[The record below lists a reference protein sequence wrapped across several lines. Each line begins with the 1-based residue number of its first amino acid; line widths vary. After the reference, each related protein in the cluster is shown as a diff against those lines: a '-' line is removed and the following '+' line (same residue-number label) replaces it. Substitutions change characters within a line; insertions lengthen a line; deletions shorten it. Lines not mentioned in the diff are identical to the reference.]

1 MNENTHSFADLI
13 IGQGEQGMRSEEVSN
28 THGLTQAQ
36 RQVVEKL
43 EADPIEHG
51 TDSADTMEHLL
62 ASQETLQPTRR
73 GISRRTVMLRLAKLT
88 VVGAAGSSLVL
99 LACSQ
104 QPTAPSRS
112 VSTPTLLSV
121 RTTLYIYR
129 GHDPRFMVSA
139 VAWSPDG
146 KRIASGSWD
155 ETVQVWDAADGGH
168 VYTYRRHIYSVY
180 TVAWSP
186 DGKRIA
192 SGALSPDNTVQV
204 WDAVNGGNVYT
215 YRGHAHDVYAVAWSP
230 DSKHIASASFDGT
243 VQVWDTVYAVTWSPD
258 GKRIASGSFDRTVQV
273 WDAAN
278 GGHVYTY
285 NGHSD
290 FVSTV
295 AWSPDGKRIASGGN
309 DGTVQVWM
317 AA

>member
-146 KRIASGSWD
+146 KRIASG
-155 ETVQVWDAADGGH
+155 
-168 VYTYRRHIYSVY
+168 R
-180 TVAWSP
+180 
-186 DGKRIA
+186 
-192 SGALSPDNTVQV
+192 LSPDNTVQV

-243 VQVWDTVYAVTWSPD
+243 VQVWDAV
-258 GKRIASGSFDRTVQV
+258 
-273 WDAAN
+273 N
-278 GGHVYTY
+278 GGNVYTY
-285 NGHSD
+285 RGH
-290 FVSTV
+290 
-295 AWSPDGKRIASGGN
+295 KE
-309 DGTVQVWM
+309 
-317 AA
+317 